1 MTPTSAGFGAFCAN
15 YPARPNQYITSDGL
29 AVVAKITMNL
39 LSPVLVFVTLAE
51 GISLDVM
58 KDVGVSTN
66 PDVFH
71 KAGCARRCSDCT
83 ILFAVRHETSR
94 AHSCIFVSRRS
105 IYIYHG

>member
-58 KDVGVSTN
+58 KDVGVRTHRVHTAEFS
-66 PDVFH
+66 
-71 KAGCARRCSDCT
+71 SS
-83 ILFAVRHETSR
+83 AVLL
-94 AHSCIFVSRRS
+94 
-105 IYIYHG
+105 YIDIP